1 MCGRSAMLGFLMA
14 AAVVA
19 EDAPKALVVAE
30 TPDEALVLPEQVTSS
45 SGQFR
50 ISGGESLL
58 RGTVAL
64 IAENTKADLHG
75 LTDEN
80 PSWKLPILVNL
91 LGRGGDPLPPRSVAL
106 RLLVIEGAAQLVI
119 DAHVSR
125 GLDHEGFRRSL
136 VAAMLVERAMGQGSS
151 AQDPD
156 KAFAVPPWL
165 TEGLMEAVSWKRNQ
179 SDRRLY
185 EALFESG
192 GLYRLENLLET
203 DERGHDRMDG
213 ASRAAFRVSS
223 GALVMAL
230 LEQPQ
235 GKDGFRAF
243 LTEAA
248 GFAGEMPALL
258 RKHFPELNLSENSL
272 AKWWSLQLAIKG
284 AQNLAT
290 EVLSI
295 RETEDSLGHALRL
308 NFRTP
313 DGLVQEKELSTWPE
327 LAGLPEAERTLAV
340 RMAEDALVRLSYR
353 CFPSYR
359 PLLVEYQAILTD
371 IAKQNTAEVPQ
382 RLVVLEETRITMLG
396 RANQARD
403 FMDWFEITRA
413 RETSGAFND
422 YLRLKERLKQ
432 QARNRRDPVSRYLD
446 KMDKLFHRPEFEQD
460 RPRPGS

>member
-1 MCGRSAMLGFLMA
+1 MRGRTGILGFLMA
-14 AAVVA
+14 AAVMA
-19 EDAPKALVVAE
+19 GDAPKATVVPE

-50 ISGGESLL
+50 ISGGDSLL
-58 RGTVAL
+58 RGTVAV

-75 LTDEN
+75 LTAED

-91 LGRGGDPLPPRSVAL
+91 LGRAGDPLPPRSVTL

-119 DAHVSR
+119 DAHLSR
-125 GLDHEGFRRSL
+125 GLDHERLRRSL
-136 VAAMLVERAMGQGSS
+136 LSAMLVERALGEASP
-151 AQDPD
+151 QDPD
-156 KAFAVPPWL
+156 TAFVVPPWL
-165 TEGLMEAVSWKRNQ
+165 VEGLMEAISWKRNQ

-185 EALFESG
+185 ETLFESG
-192 GLYRLENLLET
+192 GLYRLETLLET
-203 DERGHDRMDG
+203 NERGHDRMDG

-223 GALVMAL
+223 GSLVMAL

-284 AQNLAT
+284 ARNLAT

-295 RETEDSLGHALRL
+295 RETEDSLARVLRL

-313 DGLVQEKELSTWPE
+313 DGLVQEKELGAWPE
-327 LAGLPEAERTLAV
+327 LAALAEAERLLAV
-340 RMAEDALVRLSYR
+340 RKAEDALVRLSYR

-359 PLLVEYQAILTD
+359 PLLVEYQGILTD
-371 IAKQNTAEVPQ
+371 IAKQDTAEVPQ
-382 RLVVLEETRITMLG
+382 RLVALEETRVTMLG
-396 RANQARD
+396 RASQARD

-422 YLRLKERLKQ
+422 YLRLKERLKLQ
-432 QARNRRDPVSRYLD
+432 PRNRRDPVSRYLD
-446 KMDKLFHRPEFEQD
+446 KMDKLFHRPEFEED
-460 RPRPGS
+460 RQRLGP